1 MRKCDMERS
10 LEMARKTACLLSYCG
25 EESKAVNRETGGEV
39 ALRPYAMG
47 GAVALGLLCLY
58 ASGESDLP
66 DDPLE
71 YVTRVLRI
79 SVALD
84 RESAAGEVG

>member
-1 MRKCDMERS
+1 MRKRDMERA
-10 LEMARKTACLLSYCG
+10 LEMAR
-25 EESKAVNRETGGEV
+25 NEV
-39 ALRPYAMG
+39 AVRPYAMG

-71 YVTRVLRI
+71 FVTEVLRI
-79 SVALD
+79 SVDID
-84 RESAAGEVG
+84 RESAAGEVE